1 MTHRLLL
8 ASATALVLAFPMAPA
23 PVLAQSDPAALD
35 LIQRLR
41 PQSGQTRGIRVPGA
55 AAETPTAPQPV
66 QPAPVFSTPAQP
78 AAPGSPGASSFSG
91 QRQQGGSVAGPGAPV
106 ARPVPRE
113 TTAADGQAAANITV
127 TFPSG
132 SATLT
137 PEAERQLAPLGRA
150 LASAELSAYRFRIEG
165 HTDTVGSAA
174 LNQNL
179 SERRAASVRD
189 FLVRRY
195 GVNPARVEAVG
206 LGQTQLL
213 VPTPDNVPESR
224 NRRVQVVNISG

>member
-1 MTHRLLL
+1 MTLRLLL
-8 ASATALVLAFPMAPA
+8 ASATALALALPMIPA

-66 QPAPVFSTPAQP
+66 QPAPVYSTPGQSTSSSSSSS
-78 AAPGSPGASSFSG
+78 APRP
-91 QRQQGGSVAGPGAPV
+91 QGVAGPGAPV
-106 ARPVPRE
+106 ARPLPPRE
-113 TTAADGQAAANITV
+113 TTAAEGQAAANITV

-137 PEAERQLAPLGRA
+137 PEAERQLVPLGRA
-150 LASAELSAYRFRIEG
+150 LASTELSAYRFRIEG
-165 HTDTVGSAA
+165 HTDTVGSAE
-174 LNQNL
+174 LNQAL
-179 SERRAASVRD
+179 SERRAAAVRD
-189 FLVRRY
+189 FLVRRF
-195 GVNPARVEAVG
+195 GVNPARLEAVG

-213 VPTPDNVPESR
+213 VPTPDNTPMPR

>member
-1 MTHRLLL
+1 MTFRLLL
-8 ASATALVLAFPMAPA
+8 ASATALTLALPMIPA
-23 PVLAQSDPAALD
+23 SVLAQSDPAALD

-66 QPAPVFSTPAQP
+66 QPAPVYSTPGQSNSSSSSSS
-78 AAPGSPGASSFSG
+78 APRP
-91 QRQQGGSVAGPGAPV
+91 QGGAVAGPGAPM
-106 ARPVPRE
+106 ARPLPPRE
-113 TTAADGQAAANITV
+113 TTAVDGQAAANITV

-150 LASAELSAYRFRIEG
+150 LASTELSAYRFRIEG
-165 HTDTVGSAA
+165 HTDTVGSAE
-174 LNQNL
+174 LNQAL
-179 SERRAASVRD
+179 SERRAAAVRD
-189 FLVRRY
+189 FLVRRF
-195 GVNPARVEAVG
+195 GVNPTRLEAVG

-213 VPTPDNVPESR
+213 VSTPDNTPMPR
-224 NRRVQVVNISG
+224 NRRVQVVNIGG

>member
-1 MTHRLLL
+1 MTLRLLL
-8 ASATALVLAFPMAPA
+8 ASATALALALPMTPA

-66 QPAPVFSTPAQP
+66 QPAPVYSTPGQP
-78 AAPGSPGASSFSG
+78 TSSSSSTSSSSP
-91 QRQQGGSVAGPGAPV
+91 RPQGGAVAGPGAPV
-106 ARPVPRE
+106 ARPIPPRE
-113 TTAADGQAAANITV
+113 TTAAEGQAAANITV

-165 HTDTVGSAA
+165 HTDTVGSAEM
-174 LNQNL
+174 NQVL

-195 GVNPARVEAVG
+195 GVNPSRLEAVG

-213 VPTPDNVPESR
+213 VPTPDNTPMPR

>member
-1 MTHRLLL
+1 MTLRLLF
-8 ASATALVLAFPMAPA
+8 ASATALALALPMTPA
-23 PVLAQSDPAALD
+23 PLLAQSDPAALD

-66 QPAPVFSTPAQP
+66 QPAPVYSTPGQ
-78 AAPGSPGASSFSG
+78 STSSSSSTSSSTS
-91 QRQQGGSVAGPGAPV
+91 RPQGGAVAGPGAPV
-106 ARPVPRE
+106 ARPIPPRE
-113 TTAADGQAAANITV
+113 TTAAEGQAAANITV

-137 PEAERQLAPLGRA
+137 PDAERQLAPLGRA

-165 HTDTVGSAA
+165 HTDTVGSAE
-174 LNQNL
+174 LNQAL
-179 SERRAASVRD
+179 SERRAAAVRD
-189 FLVRRY
+189 FLVRRF
-195 GVNPARVEAVG
+195 GVNPTRLEAVG

-213 VPTPDNVPESR
+213 VPTPDNTPMPR